1 MSDYSV
7 FTTERGE
14 LVIIE
19 MQERRVLAVARDDVD
34 DFVAKVLGA
43 LPPERTTLGPSPQ
56 RFRRRTR
63 P

>member
-19 MQERRVLAVARDDVD
+19 MQERRVLAVARHDVD

-43 LPPERTTLGPSPQ
+43 LPPERHNI
-56 RFRRRTR
+56 R
-63 P
+63 PIAPPVQATH